1 MLSMTKP
8 TAGAM
13 RIDIRFSPRKSKA
26 ISHSF
31 QDAEGEEYP
40 QGRLVDGVEHFEG
53 ELGVLSRYSFWK
65 MSARSRK

>member
-1 MLSMTKP
+1 MLSTTKP
-8 TAGAM
+8 RLERC

-26 ISHSF
+26 ISTGF

-53 ELGVLSRYSFWK
+53 EHGVLSEVFVLE